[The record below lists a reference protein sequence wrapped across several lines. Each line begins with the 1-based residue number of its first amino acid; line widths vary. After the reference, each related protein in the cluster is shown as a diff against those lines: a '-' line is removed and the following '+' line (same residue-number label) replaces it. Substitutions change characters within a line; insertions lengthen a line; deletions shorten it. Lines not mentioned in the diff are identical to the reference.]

1 MVFEKLI
8 RYAGLA
14 VGLKPSATECEGR
27 LRGLYRIMYSKTM
40 LEGTGMKPLKGQIV
54 LLTGAGGGFGQ
65 VLTRLLLREGC
76 LLILSDLRRE
86 ALLESAT
93 AAAQAAGE
101 APGRVLGFI
110 EADLSQATG
119 ATRLYAEATRISP
132 RVDILVNNAG
142 IAVYGRFDQIPRERW
157 EPLMEIN
164 LLAPMRLTYLF
175 LPQMIARRSG
185 HIVNISSA
193 AGLVG
198 VPGMSVYNASK
209 FGLRG
214 FTEALAGDLAPLGI
228 DVTGIYPFFTRTAI
242 LDSPHFGG
250 RPRRL
255 PGVVVGD
262 PEAVMTRLVRALR
275 RRERHVY
282 PGFWARATDVLRRVR
297 A

>member
-1 MVFEKLI
+1 MKSLKEQVVLI
-8 RYAGLA
+8 
-14 VGLKPSATECEGR
+14 
-27 LRGLYRIMYSKTM
+27 
-40 LEGTGMKPLKGQIV
+40 
-54 LLTGAGGGFGQ
+54 TGAGGGFGRA
-65 VLTRLLLREGC
+65 LTRLLLREGC
-76 LLILSDLRRE
+76 LLILSDVQR
-86 ALLESAT
+86 ASLLESAT
-93 AAAQAAGE
+93 AAAQTAKE
-101 APGRVLGFI
+101 APGRVLGFV

-119 ATRLYAEATRISP
+119 ATRLYADVTRISS
-132 RVDILVNNAG
+132 RIDILVNNAG
-142 IAVYGRFDQIPRERW
+142 IAVYGRFDQIPRDHWER
-157 EPLMEIN
+157 LMEIN
-164 LLAPMRLTYLF
+164 LLAPMRLTHLF

-198 VPGMSVYNASK
+198 VAGMSVYNASK

-242 LDSPHFGG
+242 LDSPHFGR
-250 RPRRL
+250 RPWRL

-262 PEAVMTRLVRALR
+262 PEVVMARLVRALR